1 MTANVAATADSNSV
15 SPALS
20 PRTRAII
27 ESPILAT
34 LLRLAA
40 PNLLFIVSQA
50 VVSIGETYFVGWL
63 GVDALAAVSLVFP
76 VLMVMQTMSGG
87 GIGSG
92 IASAISRALGGGR
105 RDDANA
111 LVLVSLV
118 IAACFGVAFTAAVLL
133 GGRRLFA
140 AMGGTGTALDLADT
154 YAWILFSGALVFWI
168 FNSLG
173 SILRGAGIMS
183 LPAIVSVIGAVMT
196 LTVSPTLIMGLGP
209 VPRLGITGAA
219 LAILAY
225 YTVGAIILGSFLL
238 SGRAPVKLMLASSA
252 PWRHYRDVLRV
263 GLPGALNS
271 VVFNL
276 AILLL
281 TALVGPFGTKAI
293 AGYGVGA
300 RLEYLQIPIV
310 FGLGTALITMVGTN
324 VGAGLDAR
332 AKRAAWTGAAIA
344 GCVCGAIGLL
354 VAFAPHLWIDIFS
367 HDGEV
372 YAAGSRYLR
381 IVGPTYGLYGV
392 GLALFFAAQ
401 GAGRPAWTLALAVGR
416 LTVTGI
422 GGALAVFWLSG
433 SLDSIYA
440 LMAAGLVLYG
450 VGSALSVY
458 FANWRE

>member
-1 MTANVAATADSNSV
+1 MSANAAPTADPTSV
-15 SPALS
+15 SSALS
-20 PRTRAII
+20 PRTRAMI
-27 ESPILAT
+27 ESSVLAT

-40 PNLLFIVSQA
+40 PNLLFVVSQA

-76 VLMVMQTMSGG
+76 VLMVMQTMSAG

-118 IAACFGVAFTAAVLL
+118 IAACFGAAFTAAVLL
-133 GGRRLFA
+133 GGRTLFA
-140 AMGGTGTALDLADT
+140 AMGGTGVALELADT
-154 YAWILFSGALVFWI
+154 YALILFSGALLFWI
-168 FNSLG
+168 FNSFG

-183 LPAIVSVIGAVMT
+183 LPAIVSVIGAMMT

-209 VPRLGITGAA
+209 VPRLGIAGAA
-219 LAILAY
+219 FAILAY
-225 YTVGAIILGSFLL
+225 YSVGAIILGSFLL
-238 SGRAPVKLMLASSA
+238 SGRAPVRLVLAVPA
-252 PWRHYRDVLRV
+252 QWRLYRDVLRV
-263 GLPGALNS
+263 GLPGALSSIVSNS
-271 VVFNL
+271 
-276 AILLL
+276 AILVF
-281 TALVGPFGTKAI
+281 TGLVGPFGTKAI

-310 FGLGTALITMVGTN
+310 FGLGMALVTMVGTN

-332 AKRAAWTGAAIA
+332 AKQAAWTGAAIA
-344 GCVCGAIGLL
+344 GCISGAIGLL
-354 VAFAPHLWIDIFS
+354 LAAAPHLWIDIFS
-367 HDGEV
+367 QDADV
-372 YAAGSRYLR
+372 YAAGSRYFR
-381 IVGPTYGLYGV
+381 IVGPTYSLYGV

-401 GAGRPAWTLALAVGR
+401 GAGRPMWPLVFGVGR
-416 LTVTGI
+416 LVLTGV
-422 GGALAVFWLSG
+422 GGVLAVSWFGG

-440 LMAAGLVLYG
+440 LMAAGLLLLG
-450 VGSALSVY
+450 IGNALSVY

>member
-1 MTANVAATADSNSV
+1 MTANVAATADSNGV

-27 ESPILAT
+27 EAPILAT

-105 RDDANA
+105 GDDANA

-133 GGRRLFA
+133 GGRTLFA

-168 FNSLG
+168 FNTLG

-183 LPAIVSVIGAVMT
+183 LPAMVSVIGAVMT

-209 VPRLGITGAA
+209 VPRLGIAGAA

-225 YTVGAIILGSFLL
+225 YAVGTIILGSFLL
-238 SGRAPVKLMLASSA
+238 SGRAPVRLVLAASA
-252 PWRHYRDVLRV
+252 QWRLYRDVLRV

-271 VVFNL
+271 VVFNS
-276 AILLL
+276 AILLF

-310 FGLGTALITMVGTN
+310 FGLGMALITMVGTN

-344 GCVCGAIGLL
+344 GCITGAIGLL

-367 HDGEV
+367 RDGDV

-392 GLALFFAAQ
+392 GVALFFAAQ
-401 GAGRPAWTLALAVGR
+401 GAGRPVWTLALAVGR
-416 LTVTGI
+416 LVVTGI
-422 GGALAVFWLSG
+422 GRALAVSWFGG
-433 SLDSIYA
+433 SLNSIYA